1 MDKIKEMLG
10 KVKDFFTL
18 SEGPGTAFYY
28 GSIIYGA
35 MAYFMPAPPAALLC
49 FLIFFV
55 REAWR
60 FKTTKKVSYK
70 TMILGI
76 LPAFFC
82 ALEPYMLPYVG
93 DAWSFIKD
101 FIVGLF

>member
-1 MDKIKEMLG
+1 MDKIKEMFG
-10 KVKDFFTL
+10 KIKDFFTL
-18 SEGPGTAFYY
+18 SESTGSAFYY
-28 GSIIYGA
+28 GTMIYGA

-49 FLIFFV
+49 FLIFFA

-60 FKTTKKVSYK
+60 FKTEKRVSYK

-82 ALEPYMLPYVG
+82 ALEPYALPYVG

-101 FIVGLF
+101 FVVGLF